1 MTQTKTAVAPAATKA
16 AANQST
22 KQPEAAAT
30 PTPTETAQA
39 AATITAATK
48 ELESP
53 APGKQPKPPIGQ
65 RLERFQLLEKYVTQ
79 LELVEESLEE
89 LQDFSPDPNG
99 GDQIIIRRANGKSHS
114 TNHPAA
120 VEAMVSAAVAK
131 LQSKK
136 AELEDCIVL

>member
-1 MTQTKTAVAPAATKA
+1 MTQTKSAVAPAATKA
-16 AANQST
+16 AANQSP
-22 KQPEAAAT
+22 KQAEAAAT
-30 PTPTETAQA
+30 PTPTEAAQA
-39 AATITAATK
+39 AATIAAATK

-53 APGKQPKPPIGQ
+53 APGTQSKPPIGQ

-99 GDQIIIRRANGKSHS
+99 GDQIIIRRANGKTHN
-114 TNHPAA
+114 TNHPVAI
-120 VEAMVSAAVAK
+120 EAMMAAAVAK
-131 LQSKK
+131 LQARK